1 MGSKGHMGNL
11 ITSAC
16 GHNIYVYTYVIKQHI
31 KIPGDISRDFKE
43 KNKVI

>member
-16 GHNIYVYTYVIKQHI
+16 G
-31 KIPGDISRDFKE
+31 ISYGIQSLETMGF
-43 KNKVI
+43 VL